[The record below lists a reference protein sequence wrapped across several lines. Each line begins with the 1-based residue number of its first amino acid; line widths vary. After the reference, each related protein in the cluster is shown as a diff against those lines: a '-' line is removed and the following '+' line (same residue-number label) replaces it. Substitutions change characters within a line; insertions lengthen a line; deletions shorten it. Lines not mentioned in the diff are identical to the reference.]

1 MRLTFRPLPAFTAV
15 TVVMLAALIALGTWQ
30 IQRLHWK
37 LALIEAV
44 SRNLTLPPVSLD
56 TALRLGKNAEYR
68 RVALTGRF
76 DHAKEAY
83 IYSVIDGGPA
93 YHVVTPLTFEDGR
106 VLLIDRGIVPET
118 KLDPSHRRAG
128 QVPGLVRVVGVWRT
142 GSLPGLFTP
151 GPQLARHLWFVRD
164 VAAIAAADRIRVAA
178 PVLVEADATP
188 NPGGWPQ
195 GGHTVVSFRNEHL
208 QYAITWYALAI
219 ALIGVYVVFHVQK
232 GRLGF
237 RGGRKNRAI

>member
-15 TVVMLAALIALGTWQ
+15 TLVMLAVLIGLGSWQ
-30 IQRLHWK
+30 VQRLHWK
-37 LALIEAV
+37 LGLIAEV
-44 SRNLTLPPVSLD
+44 NRNLTLPPVSLD
-56 TALRLGKNAEYR
+56 TALRLGKDAEYR
-68 RVALTGRF
+68 RVALSGRF

-83 IYSVIDGGPA
+83 VYSVIDGGPA
-93 YHVVTPLTFEDGR
+93 YHVVTPFTLEDGR

-118 KLDPSHRRAG
+118 KLDPARRRAG
-128 QVPGLVRVVGVWRT
+128 QVQGEVRVIGVWRT

-151 GPQLARHLWFVRD
+151 APQRARRLWFVRD
-164 VAAIAAADRIRVAA
+164 VAAIAAADHVRVAA
-178 PVLVEADATP
+178 PVMVEADATP

-219 ALIGVYVVFHVQK
+219 ALIGVYVAFHVQK
-232 GRLGF
+232 ERLGF
-237 RGGRKNRAI
+237 RAGQKNRAI